1 MDFISGNDLTA
12 LAARTAILVL
22 AAWISFLITRKVLLT
37 AVHKFAA
44 KTKSRF
50 DDILVEHN
58 VFSQAAWLVP
68 VVVVYYGIDFFP
80 QAADYEVAVR
90 KVLYAFVV
98 LNVMLIAS
106 KLMNAGLEVY
116 QGYDVSKRRPIKG
129 YVQLVKIFVYII
141 GSIFIISILIDK
153 SPWGLLSG
161 IGALTAVLMLVFKD
175 TILSFVAS
183 IQIAGNDLL
192 RKGDWIEMP
201 AFGADGDVVDV
212 ALNTVKVQNFD
223 KTIVAIPTFK
233 FLDNSFKNWRGM
245 SDSGGRR
252 IKRSVLIDQSS
263 IRFADAALLE
273 KAGKM
278 RLLRDYVQGKEEEI
292 KAANLEAGADP
303 ELRADGRRQ
312 TNIGLLRAYVINYL
326 KNHPKIRQDL
336 TLIVRQLAPS
346 ASSGLPLEI
355 YCFTNDTAWANYE
368 GIQSDIF
375 DHILSVIPEF
385 GLRAYQRNALVD
397 SRDGG

>member
-80 QAADYEVAVR
+80 QAAEYEVAVR

-273 KAGKM
+273 KVGKM

-292 KAANLEAGADP
+292 KAANAEVGADP
-303 ELRADGRRQ
+303 ELRADGRKQ
-312 TNIGLLRAYVINYL
+312 TNIGLLRAYVLSYL

-368 GIQSDIF
+368 GIQADIF
-375 DHILSVIPEF
+375 DHVLSVIPEF

>member
-1 MDFISGNDLTA
+1 MDFITGSGLSA
-12 LAARTAILVL
+12 LAARTAILVF
-22 AAWISFLITRKVLLT
+22 AAWISFLITRRVLLA
-37 AVHKFAA
+37 AVNKFAA

-50 DDILVEHN
+50 DDILVEN
-58 VFSQAAWLVP
+58 KVFSQAAWLVP

-80 QAADYEVAVR
+80 QAAEYEAAVR

-116 QGYDVSKRRPIKG
+116 QGYEVSKRRPIKG
-129 YVQLVKIFVYII
+129 YVQLVKIFVYLI
-141 GSIFIISILIDK
+141 GCIFIISILIDK

-233 FLDNSFKNWRGM
+233 FLDNSFRNWRGM
-245 SDSGGRR
+245 SDAGGRR

-278 RLLRDYVQGKEEEI
+278 RLLKDYVLGKEEEI
-292 KAANLEAGADP
+292 KAANAEVGADP

-368 GIQSDIF
+368 GIQADIF
-375 DHILSVIPEF
+375 DHVLSVIPEF